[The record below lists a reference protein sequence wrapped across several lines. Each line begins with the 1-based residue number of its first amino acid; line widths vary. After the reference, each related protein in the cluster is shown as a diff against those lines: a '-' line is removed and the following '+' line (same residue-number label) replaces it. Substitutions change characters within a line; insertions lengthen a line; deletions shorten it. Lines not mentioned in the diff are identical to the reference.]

1 VKLTAGLVFILPLL
15 AAEYST
21 YIGDQYPRNV
31 SAMATDAAGNTYIT
45 GWRVLAQPS
54 AIDTYLGNSVADIF
68 LTKLDLNGAVVFT
81 VALGAKGA
89 DRASAIALDP
99 AGNIYVA
106 GSTTSNDFPLSKALQ
121 TSPNSGG
128 SGFVVKFSPDGGTI
142 LYSTYFGGTLGTSGI
157 AAIATDSKGNLYLTG
172 TSNAPDFPV
181 TAGLPD
187 GRGKVAFPRF
197 QGMFAAEISAS
208 GDKILFGSLLV
219 GTALTAD
226 ASSDL
231 CRAENNARTTA
242 GVGIAVDAAGNAYFA
257 GNSNTIDLPA
267 TSGAL
272 VKQGVGAFVA
282 KINSGGAGLGY
293 LTYLDATGS
302 CSIPVASLAAL
313 AVDAAGNAYL
323 AGSTTDPNFPVTA
336 GAAQTVYGGRGMFG
350 GDALVATLKP
360 DGSALGWST
369 FLGGADADEAL
380 TIAVD
385 AAGAA
390 WVTGTTASAN
400 FPNANGWGSGMDFL
414 VGVNRS
420 GSAFVY
426 AARYPKGGTA
436 RAVALGPAPGLVMVA
451 GSSGIVSAIATSST
465 PSPRIFGITSVT
477 GARLT
482 PVFMRGYGEPVTGRI
497 APGELISIYGPHI
510 GPAAPAQATFNDAG
524 FLPTTLAGVSV
535 TIAGVPAPLSYASD
549 SRIDAV
555 VPIRTP
561 AGLSDIAVTAV
572 TPRFKA
578 TTVATAPAIFL
589 DPSGFAAALN
599 QDGTLNSSLHPAP
612 LGSIVSIWVT
622 GTGEN
627 FFPLADGQLANS
639 AQNNCPD
646 CQILF
651 EFSVI
656 PVTPLYAGNAPGT
669 VAGVTQINVRLP
681 AQVGSSV
688 ILPVT
693 LTVNGA
699 TATANIWIAGFA
711 FGGIL

>member
-1 VKLTAGLVFILPLL
+1 VKFIAGLVFILPLL

-31 SAMATDAAGNTYIT
+31 SAIATDAAGNTYIT

-54 AIDTYLGNSVADIF
+54 AIDTFLGISVADIF
-68 LTKLDLNGAVVFT
+68 LTKLDVNGAIVFT
-81 VALGAKGA
+81 VALGGKGS

-121 TSPNSGG
+121 AAPNPGG
-128 SGFVVKFSPDGGTI
+128 SGFIVKFSPDGGTI
-142 LYSTYFGGTLGTSGI
+142 LYSTYFGGTLGTSRI
-157 AAIATDSKGNLYLTG
+157 AAITTDSKGNLYVTG
-172 TSNAPDFPV
+172 TSYALDFPV
-181 TAGLPD
+181 TPGLPD
-187 GRGKVAFPRF
+187 GRGKVAFPQY
-197 QGMFAAEISAS
+197 QGAFAAEISAA
-208 GDKILFGSLLV
+208 GDKVLFGSLLV

-231 CRAENNARTTA
+231 CRAQGNARTTA
-242 GVGIAVDAAGNAYFA
+242 GVGIAVDAAGNAYLA
-257 GNSNTIDLPA
+257 GNTNTIDLPA
-267 TSGAL
+267 TSGAFL
-272 VKQGVGAFVA
+272 KQGVGAFVA
-282 KINSGGAGLGY
+282 KINSGGTGLGY
-293 LTYLDATGS
+293 LTYLDATDA
-302 CSIPVASLAAL
+302 CSFPVASLAAI
-313 AVDAAGNAYL
+313 AADAAGNAYL
-323 AGSTTDPNFPVTA
+323 AGSTTDPKYPVTP
-336 GAAQTVYGGRGMFG
+336 GAAQTVYGGSGMFG
-350 GDALVATLKP
+350 GDAFVAMLKP
-360 DGSALGWST
+360 DGSALGWAT

-385 AAGAA
+385 AAGGV

-400 FPNANGWGSGMDFL
+400 FPNGNGWGSGMDFL
-414 VGVNRS
+414 VGVNRT

-436 RAVALGPAPGLVMVA
+436 RAVAVGPAPGLVMVA
-451 GSSGIVSAIATSST
+451 GSSGMVSAIATSSP

-510 GPAAPAQATFNDAG
+510 GPAAPAQATFDAAG
-524 FLPTTLAGVSV
+524 FLPTNLGGVSI

-555 VPIRTP
+555 VPIGTP
-561 AGLSDIAVTAV
+561 TGLSGIAVTPAIP
-572 TPRFKA
+572 TFKVMGLPA
-578 TTVATAPAIFL
+578 APAIFL
-589 DPSGFAAALN
+589 NPDGTAAALN
-599 QDGTLNSSLHPAP
+599 QDGTLNSPSHPAP
-612 LGSIVSIWVT
+612 LGSIITIWAT
-622 GTGEN
+622 GTGEY
-627 FFPLADGQLANS
+627 FFPLADGQMATSAN
-639 AQNNCPD
+639 NNCPD

-651 EFSVI
+651 DFLVSQVA
-656 PVTPLYAGNAPGT
+656 PQYAGNAPGT

-681 AQVGSSV
+681 ALVGSSV

-693 LTVNGA
+693 LNVNGA
-699 TATANIWIAGFA
+699 TATANIWIAGFV
-711 FGGIL
+711 FGGVL